1 MNSNKKKE
9 EELVSKFVER
19 NEKEERRKEINTNII
34 VSTSEVRAGIHV
46 LLRTRSGVNN
56 NLLSFVIIAFVI
68 FFLFVIGL

>member
-34 VSTSEVRAGIHV
+34 VSTSEVGAGMFYNA
-46 LLRTRSGVNN
+46 R
-56 NLLSFVIIAFVI
+56 
-68 FFLFVIGL
+68 